1 MNLIK
6 LRKLVHGVYTRE
18 YFMAKC
24 FIYQY
29 IFDTQQGDRSEP
41 LPTPLLAVEDHQYY
55 IFTPKSQM
63 WLIEL
68 GCFIHHM
75 ISELNLSS

>member
-1 MNLIK
+1 MNLIQ
-6 LRKLVHGVYTRE
+6 LHKLVHGVYRRE

-41 LPTPLLAVEDHQYY
+41 LSTPLLAVEDHQHY
-55 IFTPKSQM
+55 IFTPTCQM
-63 WLIEL
+63 WLI
-68 GCFIHHM
+68 
-75 ISELNLSS
+75 

>member
-6 LRKLVHGVYTRE
+6 LRKLVHRVYTRE

-41 LPTPLLAVEDHQYY
+41 LPTPLLAVADHQYY

-63 WLIEL
+63 WLI
-68 GCFIHHM
+68 
-75 ISELNLSS
+75 

>member
-6 LRKLVHGVYTRE
+6 LRKLVHGVYRRE

-29 IFDTQQGDRSEP
+29 IFGTQQGDHSEP
-41 LPTPLLAVEDHQYY
+41 LPTPLLAVADHQY
-55 IFTPKSQM
+55 
-63 WLIEL
+63 
-68 GCFIHHM
+68 
-75 ISELNLSS
+75 

>member
-6 LRKLVHGVYTRE
+6 LHKLVHEVYGRE

-29 IFDTQQGDRSEP
+29 IFDTQQGERSEP
-41 LPTPLLAVEDHQYY
+41 LPTPLLAVKNHQY
-55 IFTPKSQM
+55 
-63 WLIEL
+63 
-68 GCFIHHM
+68 
-75 ISELNLSS
+75 